1 MRGRTA
7 GLPGAPDRLR
17 KSELAPIALRDARRP
32 ITDTLAP
39 NPAGVRLAE
48 RRRYGTV
55 LGAGMRTICILSRKG
70 GTGKTTVSTSL
81 TLAGHL
87 RGRKVMLADVDPQ
100 HSSHYA
106 LSSRR
111 SPGPRV
117 EATCGGKLFAMK
129 TVAELQDHD
138 LFLIDTPAGLDAPI
152 YQSIQIADLCLV
164 VTRPNYLDLAAA
176 LATTNLLRQ
185 LSKPALIVINQAPA
199 TREGRESS
207 ATAKAREALRF
218 VKYPVA
224 DAAPC
229 SRFAYARA
237 VSIGQSVE
245 ETEPRSPAAHEVR
258 ALWDEVAAAAAAPR
272 MHDPRRAGFA

>member
-1 MRGRTA
+1 
-7 GLPGAPDRLR
+7 
-17 KSELAPIALRDARRP
+17 
-32 ITDTLAP
+32 
-39 NPAGVRLAE
+39 
-48 RRRYGTV
+48 
-55 LGAGMRTICILSRKG
+55 MRTICVVSRKG

-81 TLAGHL
+81 ALAGHL
-87 RGRKVMLADVDPQ
+87 RGLKVMLADVDPQ

-129 TVAELQDHD
+129 FAAELQNTD
-138 LFLIDTPAGLDAPI
+138 LFLIDTPAGLDVSI

-176 LATTNLLRQ
+176 LSTNNVLRQ
-185 LSKPALIVINQAPA
+185 LSRPALIVINQAPA

-224 DAAPC
+224 DAALC
-229 SRFAYARA
+229 ARFAYARA
-237 VSIGQSVE
+237 VSMGQSVE
-245 ETEPRSPAAHEVR
+245 ETEPKGAAAQEVR
-258 ALWDEVAAAAAAPR
+258 ALWDEVAAVADAPR
-272 MHDPRRAGFA
+272 ASAPRRAELASAR